1 MTAALRDEQFARC
14 CDALDAVERDAPT
27 LCEGWT
33 AHDLALHLWVLK
45 HDPLAWPGV
54 GVPALERLT
63 TRGRVEAVR
72 SRWSYDE
79 LLRRLRAGSG
89 AIAAMPLDRFEG
101 YRHALG
107 EYYVHTQ
114 DVVRANELPQEPP
127 SEEMEEA
134 LWLRVKVA
142 AAILHL
148 HRTPGLVLVRPNGAQ
163 AKATLGRARK
173 FVHGQP
179 SELMC
184 WAYGR
189 RAGVDV
195 R

>member
-1 MTAALRDEQFARC
+1 MTAALRDEQFALC
-14 CDALDAVERDAPT
+14 CDALEAVEPDAPT
-27 LCEGWT
+27 LCAGWS

-45 HDPLAWPGV
+45 HDPLAWPGL

-63 TRGRVEAVR
+63 TRGRMAAVR

-79 LLRRLRAGSG
+79 LVARLRADSG

-101 YRHALG
+101 HRHALG

-114 DVVRANELPQEPP
+114 DVVRANGLPHESPSAEL
-127 SEEMEEA
+127 EEA
-134 LWLRVKVA
+134 LWRRVTVA
-142 AAILHL
+142 ASILHVR
-148 HRTPGLVLVRPNGAQ
+148 RTPGLVLVRPDGAQ
-163 AKATLGRARK
+163 AKVTLGRARH

-189 RAGVDV
+189 RAAVDV
-195 R
+195 G